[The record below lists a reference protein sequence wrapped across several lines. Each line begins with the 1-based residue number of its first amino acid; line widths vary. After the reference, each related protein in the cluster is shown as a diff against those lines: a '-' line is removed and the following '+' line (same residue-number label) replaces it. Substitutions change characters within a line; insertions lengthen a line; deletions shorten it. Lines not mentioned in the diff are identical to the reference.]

1 MRLKLITNENEK
13 DFDELLPDV
22 FTGRKELLGVACIEE
37 AEEEDRIL
45 GAAVVVPRED
55 EDTLELQWMYVK
67 PEFRRMGAGSCML
80 RGIRDM
86 AEAAGLGLIDVCFWG
101 EDTEA
106 EEDLWTLDP
115 SMEEDDRLED
125 DENRSEDA
133 ENNRDNSPSGTWI
146 LKQFLL
152 ERGFLTRLES
162 PIYSFLLSDVLSSD
176 YVKGHQ
182 KNKDSKVMAAY
193 EGVAWGSLSKEKRE
207 EVREKV
213 IQAGFTDF
221 TYLCSPEISFV
232 CVKGEEIVGCLLATD
247 NPAEKMI
254 TVMLFL
260 TFIQDPVCSAKLI
273 AVTGDRILNRYPE
286 DYRVSFVSMN
296 ENTLKL
302 LSTILD
308 DEDRIRL
315 DGYTVRGILEA

>member
-1 MRLKLITNENEK
+1 MRLKLITNENVR

-37 AEEEDRIL
+37 TEEEDQIL
-45 GAAVVVPRED
+45 GASVVVPREE
-55 EDTLELQWMYVK
+55 EDTLEIQWMYVK
-67 PEFRRMGAGSCML
+67 PESRRMGAGSCML

-106 EEDLWTLDP
+106 EESDIWTTDP
-115 SMEEDDRLED
+115 SMEENDRWEED
-125 DENRSEDA
+125 DNDGDDVPTE
-133 ENNRDNSPSGTWI
+133 TWI

-152 ERGFLTRLES
+152 ERGFLTRLEY

-182 KNKDSKVMAAY
+182 KNKDSKVMADY
-193 EGVAWGSLSKEKRE
+193 EGVSWGSLSKEKRE
-207 EVREKV
+207 AVREKV
-213 IQAGFTDF
+213 IQAGFTDL
-221 TYLCSPEISFV
+221 TYLSSPEISFV
-232 CVKGEEIVGCLLATD
+232 CIKGGEIVGCLLATD
-247 NPAEKMI
+247 DPAEKMI

-260 TFIQDPVCSAKLI
+260 TFIQEPICSAKLI
-273 AVTGDRILNRYPE
+273 AVTGDRILSRYPE
-286 DYRVSFVSMN
+286 DYQVSFIAMN
-296 ENTLKL
+296 ENTWKL
-302 LSTILD
+302 LGTILD
-308 DEDRIRL
+308 GEDRIRL